1 MGCVHKLFGEKN
13 LKVQD
18 LKVKLMA
25 IDRDRRRKQLEL
37 RKLDAKKGQAIET
50 MKKARKSGNNLE
62 VDYLWE
68 ELSQLKVDSGY
79 VGREA
84 KIINRQ
90 GILLK
95 RVIRVMERRER
106 DNDRD
111 GVRKVIERVR
121 TSGLDELLMR
131 QEVEDQAYLDEINV
145 VLGDLGLESREQDI
159 EEEDPEK
166 ARFLA
171 SLDEINA
178 AEDSGDLDV
187 AVAKEDELKS
197 SLQDTPAAE
206 AETEPGEAQG

>member
-1 MGCVHKLFGEKN
+1 MGWVHKLFGEKN

-111 GVRKVIERVR
+111 GVRKLIERLCR
-121 TSGLDELLMR
+121 T
-131 QEVEDQAYLDEINV
+131 
-145 VLGDLGLESREQDI
+145 
-159 EEEDPEK
+159 PC
-166 ARFLA
+166 
-171 SLDEINA
+171 
-178 AEDSGDLDV
+178 
-187 AVAKEDELKS
+187 
-197 SLQDTPAAE
+197 
-206 AETEPGEAQG
+206 